1 VELLSLEISENENKV
16 VFNNIGIITNIDESD
31 INIEIFPTSEG
42 SIRIKYTTENKINKR
57 MLVDKLISNITK
69 LLIEHTKNESS
80 IYLKENYFYFD
91 DDEFEEIR
99 VTIEDEIANDLK
111 IQLIIKNKLNEI
123 IENSNMINLNGFIKF
138 RLKFINLY
146 IIQIVEKSIDN
157 YLMKKEYLDFMNI
170 IKYIT
175 ESEEKDYDFINILYN
190 NNKLHV
196 YDRNMEKI
204 TSIGNMENVEVAR
217 ELDGKIFNYDESVIN
232 ILLTV
237 SPKHIKLHINNV
249 DKDDAEILNTI
260 EIIKKIFSERIEFC
274 SGCKFCHL
282 I

>member
-1 VELLSLEISENENKV
+1 MELLSLEISENENKV